1 MEINLKNLK
10 PFLLPILIIFVIL
23 VVTIAVLKPKLE
35 IISESRQ
42 QLIKDKKTLASLTT
56 KVATL
61 EGLARVEFS
70 EKVDVALAVL
80 PAEKNVPGNLSTIK
94 NVALNNGLIVN
105 NITIGEIGEI
115 AAVNPTAKMAK
126 NTILPSF
133 KINVSLIGNI
143 EMIRN
148 FINQIQLTAP
158 LMAVKNVSISQKK
171 TEIPETRMTIEA
183 YFLPFPKTLGKA
195 EQQLVA
201 ITSGEEKIFNRLN
214 DFTLFGS
221 ETSLP
226 NLPVG
231 KENLFSP

>member
-1 MEINLKNLK
+1 MKINLKNLK
-10 PFLLPILIIFVIL
+10 QFLLPILIIFVIL
-23 VVTIAVLKPKLE
+23 VVTVAVLKPKLE
-35 IISESRQ
+35 TISESRRE
-42 QLIKDKKTLASLTT
+42 LIKDKKTLANLTT

-80 PAEKNVPGNLSTIK
+80 PAEKNVPGNLSVIK

-115 AAVNPTAKMAK
+115 ATISSTEKKAKDS
-126 NTILPSF
+126 ILPSF
-133 KINVSLIGNI
+133 KVNLSLIGDVK
-143 EMIRN
+143 MIKD
-148 FINQIQLTAP
+148 FISQIQSTAP
-158 LMAVKNVSISQKK
+158 LMSVENLSISQKK

-214 DFTLFGS
+214 EFSFFGS
-221 ETSLP
+221 ETNLP

>member
-1 MEINLKNLK
+1 MKINLKNLK
-10 PFLLPILIIFVIL
+10 LFVLPSLIVFLILIITVSVLIPKVRVI
-23 VVTIAVLKPKLE
+23 AD
-35 IISESRQ
+35 SRQ
-42 QLIKDKKTLASLTT
+42 GLLKDKKNLTGLTKKLA
-56 KVATL
+56 AL
-61 EGLARVEFS
+61 EGLAQVEFS

-80 PAEKNVPGNLSTIK
+80 PMEKDVPGNLAVIK
-94 NVALNNGLIVN
+94 SLALNNGLIVN

-171 TEIPETRMTIEA
+171 TEIPETSLGIEA
-183 YFLPFPKTLGKA
+183 YFLPLPKTLGKP

-201 ITSGEEKIFNRLN
+201 ITSGEEKIFNRIN
-214 DFTLFGS
+214 DFTFLGN
-221 ETSLP
+221 EVNLP

>member
-105 NITIGEIGEI
+105 SITISEIGEI
-115 AAVNPTAKMAK
+115 ATVGSTEKTAK
-126 NTILPSF
+126 NNILPSF
-133 KINVSLIGNI
+133 KVSLSLIGNVG
-143 EMIRN
+143 MVN
-148 FINQIQLTAP
+148 DFVSQIQSTAP
-158 LMAVKNVSISQKK
+158 LMSVENLSISQKK